1 MKKSKYDAIISVCGG
16 LERDGTPHPWVIRR
30 LDKAMEFYTGKEL
43 FLISGR
49 GTPYRPPPKDRY
61 GFPIDECDAS
71 AKYLAGRG
79 IRPER
84 ILLERFAMD
93 TIGNGYFKRVLFA
106 EPMKL
111 RRILVVTSE
120 FHMPRVKKI
129 FNWVYAL
136 KPQKIKFKV
145 DFLKVSDKGLN
156 PGLMRTKNALE
167 KKNLKRLLPIIK
179 RIRTMKKLRE
189 FIFFEHACYTYRGK
203 IEKLSGKIIKTY

>member
-1 MKKSKYDAIISVCGG
+1 
-16 LERDGTPHPWVIRR
+16 
-30 LDKAMEFYTGKEL
+30 
-43 FLISGR
+43 
-49 GTPYRPPPKDRY
+49 
-61 GFPIDECDAS
+61 
-71 AKYLAGRG
+71 
-79 IRPER
+79 
-84 ILLERFAMD
+84 
-93 TIGNGYFKRVLFA
+93 
-106 EPMKL
+106 
-111 RRILVVTSE
+111 
-120 FHMPRVKKI
+120 MPRVKKI